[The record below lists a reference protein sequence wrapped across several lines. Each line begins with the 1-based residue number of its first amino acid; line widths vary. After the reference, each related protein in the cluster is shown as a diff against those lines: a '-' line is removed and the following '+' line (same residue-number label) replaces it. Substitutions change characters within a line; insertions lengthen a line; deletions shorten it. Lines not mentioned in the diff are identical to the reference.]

1 MLILVTN
8 DDGYDAAGLWVAY
21 DLAYKIAGKN
31 GRIAVVAPSS
41 EQSGVGHAMSYTK
54 PIATTKRRD
63 MHFTVDGTPTDCI
76 LLTEQLIGEKPDLVI
91 SGVNRGHN
99 LGPDLLY
106 SGTVGAA
113 IEATAQGIPA
123 IALSQ
128 YYNQHSDPD
137 ILFETAREFGPKAI
151 STVLKAYLENWP
163 AGRFVNINFPACSK
177 DKVKSIKLCAAEV
190 LSKSNV
196 IANKQE
202 APNGR
207 TYFWLGHPG
216 PIQAQSPSKDVGLV
230 KDNHVTVSFCH
241 LNLSDDAFNKEASH
255 LFEDTNEHR

>member
-8 DDGYDAAGLWVAY
+8 DDGYDADGLWVAY

-63 MHFTVDGTPTDCI
+63 MHYTVDGTPTDCI

-113 IEATAQGIPA
+113 IEATAHGIPA

-128 YYNQHSDPD
+128 YYNQNSKADEM
-137 ILFETAREFGPKAI
+137 FEIAREFGPKAI
-151 STVLKAYLENWP
+151 STILNAHLENWP
-163 AGRFVNINFPACSK
+163 TGRFVNINFPACTGE
-177 DKVKSIKLCAAEV
+177 DVKGIKLCSAEA

-196 IANKQE
+196 IAKKQE

-216 PIQAQSPSKDVGLV
+216 PIQAQSQSKDVALV
-230 KDNHVTVSFCH
+230 KDNNVTVSFCH
-241 LNLSDDAFNKEASH
+241 LNLSDDDFNNQASH
-255 LFEDTNEHR
+255 LFEGNDEHS